1 MLALHRISFSH
12 NPIQSV
18 NSIQAS
24 LPVNQ
29 IFFQA
34 APFQI
39 PILAQLSN
47 PPFKLDRNAELSRRE
62 VPIDIY
68 FEEKSKVVD
77 AHGRES
83 ETALYCQ

>member
-47 PPFKLDRNAELSRRE
+47 PPFKLERNAEFFLSRRE
-62 VPIDIY
+62 VDRRTN
-68 FEEKSKVVD
+68 VNQ
-77 AHGRES
+77 
-83 ETALYCQ
+83 L